1 MKNVLITGASGG
13 IGSAMA
19 EVFADNGYNVVIH
32 YNKNRHKAEELL
44 NRLREKNTC
53 SAMTVQADLSSYESI
68 KEMSDQIKNNFS
80 HIDII
85 INNAAVSVQGLFTD
99 ITNGQWDNIFNV
111 NVRGAFYCIR
121 EFIPEMISRKYGNI
135 INIAS
140 MWGETGASCE
150 TAYSASK
157 SALIGMT
164 KALAKEV
171 GPSGI
176 RVNCISPGVI
186 DTDMNSVHSEETMLA
201 LRDETPLGRIGHPS
215 DIAQLALFLASDD
228 AGFITGQVVGCNGG
242 FLI

>member
-85 INNAAVSVQGLFTD
+85 INNAAVSVQGLITD